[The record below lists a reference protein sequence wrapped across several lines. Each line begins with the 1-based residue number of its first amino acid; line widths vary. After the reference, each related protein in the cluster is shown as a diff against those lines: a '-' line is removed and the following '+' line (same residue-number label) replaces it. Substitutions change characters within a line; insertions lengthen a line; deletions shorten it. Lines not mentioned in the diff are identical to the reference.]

1 MSGHRDSPLYIQ
13 FCCTRS
19 LYISTLYQLPADGPT
34 CQIFFYPRRRPLS
47 LVLLPCSP
55 RRHAAPSPAPSR
67 RRAAPSCSLLLP
79 PSLWTARRGRP
90 RGAAAEL
97 AAARRGR
104 PRGAAAELAA
114 ARLSPG
120 GGPPPASLAGAPL
133 PGAPAIPRSSSVRG
147 QSRRHSSSTLPCRGV
162 QPPSI
167 HPPRPT
173 PPLSP
178 PSIELGG
185 PASRRPWPSAALKLR
200 RRLDPG
206 APPPRCSLRRP
217 DPGAPPLL
225 GEAWQRPM
233 ARQGAAASAGGHG
246 GAASASPGGHGGV
259 EQAPRG
265 SSAPSSRAGKGA
277 RAMELTAAP
286 WTSARWS
293 RGPAPGA
300 GSVRGPHRRAPPH
313 CFFPRGAPLLVGSSS
328 TRTHAAVAGPLGGLD
343 GSGRHRLLPPPSGRG
358 GGARAPPVAAGLEL
372 VRGWS
377 RGGGARARTAE
388 SREQSAALAVAA
400 QTALLPPPPLFSL
413 LPPSSPA
420 WGHGGPRGETAATS
434 AHGARRPRRSAAAA
448 SARGGHGA
456 TAGGGPPPPRR
467 RVADGRYRARFGAR
481 EPRPQ
486 R

>member
-1 MSGHRDSPLYIQ
+1 VLSEALRTRHSLNSLSKKNIPAWSSRFFSLYSVSLRSFTLYI
-13 FCCTRS
+13 F
-19 LYISTLYQLPADGPT
+19 TLYQLPANGPT
-34 CQIFFYPRRRPLS
+34 DQIFFYPVGVLSLSPRSLS

-133 PGAPAIPRSSSVRG
+133 LGAPAIPRSSSVRG
-147 QSRRHSSSTLPCRGV
+147 QSRRHSSSTLPCRSV

-200 RRLDPG
+200 RWPDPG

-233 ARQGAAASAGGHG
+233 ARQGTAASAAGHG
-246 GAASASPGGHGGV
+246 ESRRPW
-259 EQAPRG
+259 RG
-265 SSAPSSRAGKGA
+265 
-277 RAMELTAAP
+277 
-286 WTSARWS
+286 
-293 RGPAPGA
+293 GA
-300 GSVRGPHRRAPPH
+300 GS
-313 CFFPRGAPLLVGSSS
+313 
-328 TRTHAAVAGPLGGLD
+328 AG
-343 GSGRHRLLPPPSGRG
+343 
-358 GGARAPPVAAGLEL
+358 
-372 VRGWS
+372 
-377 RGGGARARTAE
+377 
-388 SREQSAALAVAA
+388 
-400 QTALLPPPPLFSL
+400 
-413 LPPSSPA
+413 
-420 WGHGGPRGETAATS
+420 
-434 AHGARRPRRSAAAA
+434 
-448 SARGGHGA
+448 
-456 TAGGGPPPPRR
+456 
-467 RVADGRYRARFGAR
+467 
-481 EPRPQ
+481 
-486 R
+486 